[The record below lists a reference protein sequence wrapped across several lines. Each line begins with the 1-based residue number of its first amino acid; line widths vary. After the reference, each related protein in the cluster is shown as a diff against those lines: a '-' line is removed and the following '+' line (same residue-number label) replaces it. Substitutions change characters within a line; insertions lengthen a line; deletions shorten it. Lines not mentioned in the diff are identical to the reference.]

1 MNDTGCTREVNK
13 RLAVTGLI
21 LAGGQGLRMGGQDKG
36 LVDYKDK
43 PLVDWVIERLLP
55 QVDELLISANRNLD
69 EYSNRGYRVVT
80 DSLPD
85 FQGPLAGM
93 LAGLQL
99 ARHEWMLS
107 VPCDVPHLP
116 RNLVMH
122 LAEHAAGREAV
133 FARDAER
140 DHPAILLLNKACLPK
155 LMDYLEKGER
165 SVKGLLGALNVAAA
179 AFPDPAAFG
188 NMNEASQLEQ

>member
-36 LVDYKDK
+36 LVDYKGK

-179 AFPDPAAFG
+179 TFPDPAAFG

>member
-1 MNDTGCTREVNK
+1 
-13 RLAVTGLI
+13 
-21 LAGGQGLRMGGQDKG
+21 MGGQDKG
-36 LVDYKDK
+36 LVDYKGK

>member
-36 LVDYKDK
+36 LVDYKGK

-69 EYSNRGYRVVT
+69 DYSNRGYRVVT

>member
-188 NMNEASQLEQ
+188 NMNEASQLK

>member
-1 MNDTGCTREVNK
+1 MNATGCTRKVNK

-36 LVDYKDK
+36 LVDYKGK
-43 PLVDWVIERLLP
+43 PLVDWVIERLRP
-55 QVDELLISANRNLD
+55 QVDELFISANRNLD
-69 EYSNRGYRVVT
+69 EYSSRGHRV
-80 DSLPD
+80 LPD
-85 FQGPLAGM
+85 TLPDYQGPLAGI
-93 LAGLQL
+93 LAGLQA

-107 VPCDVPHLP
+107 TPCDVPHLP
-116 RNLVMH
+116 QNLVMH

-155 LMDYLEKGER
+155 LMDYLEKGGR

-179 AFPDPAAFG
+179 TFPDPTAFG
-188 NMNEASQLEQ
+188 NMNEVSQLEQ

>member
-36 LVDYKDK
+36 LVDYKGK

-165 SVKGLLGALNVAAA
+165 SVKGLLDALNVAAA

-188 NMNEASQLEQ
+188 NMNEASQLK

>member
-36 LVDYKDK
+36 LVDYKGK

-69 EYSNRGYRVVT
+69 DYSNRGYRVVT

-165 SVKGLLGALNVAAA
+165 SVKGLLDALNVAAA

-188 NMNEASQLEQ
+188 NMNEASQLK

>member
-165 SVKGLLGALNVAAA
+165 SVKGLLDALNVAAA

-188 NMNEASQLEQ
+188 NMNEASQLK

>member
-36 LVDYKDK
+36 LVDYKGK

-69 EYSNRGYRVVT
+69 DYSNRGYRVVT

-188 NMNEASQLEQ
+188 NMNEASQLK

>member
-36 LVDYKDK
+36 LVDYKGK

-122 LAEHAAGREAV
+122 LAEHAAGKEAV

-179 AFPDPAAFG
+179 AFPDPTAFG
-188 NMNEASQLEQ
+188 NMNEASQLKQ